1 MCFPTLN
8 AFQTLPFFFCRFAL
22 FFRSTLAGAQAAWS
36 EKTCSAGS
44 RNDRLPQAM
53 TGLAVQQSISGIEI
67 LIISLYLRSCICRQ
81 KHTDFFCNWHH
92 TTSSSFTL

>member
-1 MCFPTLN
+1 MCFSPLN
-8 AFQTLPFFFCRFAL
+8 AFQTLPFFFCCFAL
-22 FFRSTLAGAQAAWS
+22 FFRSTLTRTQAAWS
-36 EKTCSAGS
+36 EKPCPAGS

-81 KHTDFFCNWHH
+81 KRMDFFCNWHH
-92 TTSSSFTL
+92 TTSSSVTS